1 MELNGNNHGSAAVA
15 TATAAQPSFAA
26 GASAATVGINSL
38 GVNVSQLLPTMA
50 APARAG
56 GVHVLPPDTPSP
68 QSKPS
73 KARRRSDSPPQ
84 DAHPRPCTA
93 ESVRDELLAIIA
105 KMQVQLN
112 NVTVDEMMFQT
123 DVVKR
128 LDESKSFVLKAAQ
141 AAVDQGIH
149 GFEARV
155 AAELMESARLTKH
168 LVGHDAPVLQPLV
181 EAMFEAHF
189 ALLSA
194 NVDNVNEWI
203 RGRVA
208 HDTKIDA
215 YLEDLYAVRP
225 QEGGQV
231 QRAFQSVAEELKH
244 LRGMSTSADGRGS
257 AGATSAPETYGA
269 HFDKLARDLDSMRSM
284 QLDLDSKLAA
294 QAARCHCLHVGINS
308 GRIDIMQQELRDLQ
322 TSAGTSQAPIRAPPG
337 SAAQQDSTCHP
348 CDSADQDP
356 WQRHLSSRVK
366 SPGPCHCLHVD
377 ELTRKVDGFND
388 RVDKLEDEDA
398 GSGYGDATI
407 GAHFGTEPRRRTR
420 RERPIELP
428 LIVGSMGQLTKP
440 EASLFDDKLANQ
452 ASFGFDGQKG
462 GAAWKCKVG
471 NYFVSKC
478 PAARSLLA
486 WAEKFEGEEISEAT
500 LHEIATMPGTVM
512 SPPLMDSLNG
522 QIWGF
527 LSNCVAAEADTVFK
541 GALDLQGFDA
551 WRRILRYISHGHGIQ
566 LEQMRTDMKT
576 VHLRPIKN
584 LESVAIGIAEFE
596 LRLKEY
602 GELGGTLPD
611 EQEKKTDLLNILPAA
626 LRENLLWRATDPG
639 PYIRFRDMVR
649 SQAARSLMMQRRLP
663 LHKIEEQRHDLSPEP
678 EEEEKGFDNMN
689 REELLAFVRKNGSGQ
704 QRGRE
709 RDRGGGP
716 RRERS
721 DAPAREPRKCPNC
734 GQTHKELK
742 CPLPPVDRANR
753 PCWVCN
759 KTGHIGRDC
768 PSKKQ
773 IGGVTDDRQADSVNP
788 TGGLRRLAMVEY
800 AAPKKA
806 VKPRPR
812 PAVLSDFL
820 SQNSFGALSQA
831 DRKAA
836 RKAMPVNDASGV
848 CGALAARTDEAIPAE
863 TPAVAALQR
872 DEILINKQQL
882 RDFNV
887 AISGLCC
894 KVATAKIDDEDG
906 VLNAPINKPH
916 AEWLLRTS
924 TDGENQINMLEW
936 RDIPNKLMS
945 VTPSEVTITVA
956 ADSGAVDN
964 VIHPDDLPAGCVLSG
979 ANGEHFIGASGEHI
993 ERFGEVDTVIT
1004 GSSGKVSCSWQCA
1017 DVTRALHSI
1026 SKVTGPE
1033 QGPGVHEVLFTNKR
1047 AVVVPAGFVE
1057 EILKRVAPIF
1067 EYQRRGNLYLA
1078 EVKLSSFARPVPAE

>member
-1 MELNGNNHGSAAVA
+1 MGG
-15 TATAAQPSFAA
+15 P
-26 GASAATVGINSL
+26 
-38 GVNVSQLLPTMA
+38 GVNGSQLPTTMA
-50 APARAG
+50 ALSRTG
-56 GVHVLPPDTPSP
+56 GAYVLPPDTPSP
-68 QSKPS
+68 QPKLS
-73 KARRRSDSPPQ
+73 KARRRSDSPQQ

-93 ESVRDELLAIIA
+93 ESVRGELLAVIA

-112 NVTVDEMMFQT
+112 AITIDEMMFQT

-128 LDESKSFVLKAAQ
+128 LDESKTFVLSAAR
-141 AAVDQGIH
+141 AAIDQSIH
-149 GFEARV
+149 GFEVKV
-155 AAELMESARLTKH
+155 AAEITQSARFTKH
-168 LVGHDAPVLQPLV
+168 LVGHDAPVLKPLV
-181 EAMFEAHF
+181 EAMVEGQF

-194 NVDNVNEWI
+194 NVDKINGWI
-203 RGRVA
+203 RERVT
-208 HDTKIDA
+208 HDQKIDA

-225 QEGGQV
+225 HEGDQV
-231 QRAFQSVAEELKH
+231 QRAFQSIAEELKH
-244 LRGMSTSADGRGS
+244 LRSANTSTDVRGS
-257 AGATSAPETYGA
+257 SSAPAAPEAWKA
-269 HFDKLARDLDSMRSM
+269 HIDKMARDLDTMRAV
-284 QLDLDSKLAA
+284 QWDLDAKFAA
-294 QAARCHCLHVGINS
+294 NAAKCDCGHVDINT
-308 GRIDIMQQELRDLQ
+308 GRLDFMQQEIRDLQ
-322 TSAGTSQAPIRAPPG
+322 ANVDEAKRTSQTPIRTPPG
-337 SAAQQDSTCHP
+337 AASHQDFTCHP
-348 CDSADQDP
+348 CDAADQDP
-356 WQRHLSSRVK
+356 WQRHLASRAK
-366 SPGPCHCLHVD
+366 SPSPCHCLHVD
-377 ELTRKVDGFND
+377 ELTRKVESLNG
-388 RVDKLEDEDA
+388 RVGKLEDEDA
-398 GSGYGDATI
+398 DDGYDDATI
-407 GAHFGTEPRRRTR
+407 GAHFGAESRRRAR
-420 RERPIELP
+420 REKPIELP

-452 ASFGFDGQKG
+452 AGFGFDGQKG

-486 WAEKFEGEEISEAT
+486 WAEKFEGEEISETT

-512 SPPLMDSLNG
+512 SPPLMDSLNA

-541 GALDLQGFDA
+541 GALDLQGLDA

-584 LESVAIGIAEFE
+584 LETVAIGIAEFE

-663 LHKIEEQRHDLSPEP
+663 LHKIEEQRQDLSQQPE

-689 REELLAFVRKNGSGQ
+689 RDELLAFVRRNGGGQ

-709 RDRGGGP
+709 RDRAGGGTRP
-716 RRERS
+716 RERS
-721 DAPAREPRKCPNC
+721 DAPPREPRKCPNC
-734 GQTHKELK
+734 CQTHKELK
-742 CPLPPVDRANR
+742 CPHPPIDRAMR

-768 PSKKQ
+768 PTKKQ
-773 IGGVTDDRQADSVNP
+773 IGSVQPASAVNP
-788 TGGLRRLAMVEY
+788 DGGFRRLAMVEY
-800 AAPKKA
+800 AAPRKTI
-806 VKPRPR
+806 KPMSR
-812 PAVLSDFL
+812 PATLSDFL
-820 SQNSFGALSQA
+820 SPNSFAALSQA
-831 DRKAA
+831 DR
-836 RKAMPVNDASGV
+836 RKARRTLPLDDASGV
-848 CGALAARTDEAIPAE
+848 CGALAARTEEAIPAE
-863 TPAVAALQR
+863 TPVVTTAVPK
-872 DEILINKQQL
+872 DEILVNKKML
-882 RDFNV
+882 KDFNA
-887 AISGLCC
+887 AISKLCREIS
-894 KVATAKIDDEDG
+894 ATSDDKNG
-906 VLNAPINKPH
+906 VLNDPMSNAH
-916 AEWLLRTS
+916 AEWPLRTS
-924 TDGENQINMLEW
+924 SDGDNQINMLEW
-936 RDIPNKLMS
+936 SDISNKLMS

-964 VIHPDDLPAGCVLSG
+964 VIHPNDLPSGCVPSG

-993 ERFGEVDTVIT
+993 ERFGQVDTVIT
-1004 GSSGKVSCSWQCA
+1004 GSNGKVSCNWQCA

-1078 EVKLSSFARPVPAE
+1078 EVKVSSFARPVPAE